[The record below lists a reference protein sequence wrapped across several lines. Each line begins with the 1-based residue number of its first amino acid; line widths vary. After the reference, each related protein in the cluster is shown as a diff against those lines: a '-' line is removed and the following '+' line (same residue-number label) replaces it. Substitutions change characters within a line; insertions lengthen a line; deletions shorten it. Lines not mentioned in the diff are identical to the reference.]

1 MRPEELKMLLHSLL
15 SNWEDEVVEFKRGGA
30 GFSTGEIGEYFSA
43 LANEANLRCLPHAWL
58 VFGVDN
64 KTRKV
69 VGTDYDASPEA
80 LNRSGGIKYQIT
92 QSTDPGVCF
101 SDVHVLDLPEG
112 RMPHLH
118 ISAKVAMM
126 TGQEAAYMR
135 KKERTGEQYR
145 RIFIDFLRRFPGIT
159 RRKINEFMME
169 EIRGDLTEKQK
180 RSKISNLMTGLRRN
194 GKIVNKGSDK
204 EPRWFYID

>member
-1 MRPEELKMLLHSLL
+1 MLVL
-15 SNWEDEVVEFKRGGA
+15 
-30 GFSTGEIGEYFSA
+30 IGVTKQHAMYAQYMNASA
-43 LANEANLRCLPHAWL
+43 LNCQRWEGEEA
-58 VFGVDN
+58 
-64 KTRKV
+64 
-69 VGTDYDASPEA
+69 VG
-80 LNRSGGIKYQIT
+80 Q
-92 QSTDPGVCF
+92 
-101 SDVHVLDLPEG
+101 H
-112 RMPHLH
+112 
-118 ISAKVAMM
+118 
-126 TGQEAAYMR
+126 

-194 GKIVNKGSDK
+194 GRIVNKGSDK

>member
-1 MRPEELKMLLHSLL
+1 
-15 SNWEDEVVEFKRGGA
+15 
-30 GFSTGEIGEYFSA
+30 
-43 LANEANLRCLPHAWL
+43 
-58 VFGVDN
+58 
-64 KTRKV
+64 
-69 VGTDYDASPEA
+69 
-80 LNRSGGIKYQIT
+80 
-92 QSTDPGVCF
+92 
-101 SDVHVLDLPEG
+101 
-112 RMPHLH
+112 
-118 ISAKVAMM
+118 MM

-169 EIRGDLTEKQK
+169 EIRGDLTEKRK

-194 GKIVNKGSDK
+194 GRIVNRGSDK